1 MQITLILPDEL
12 VERARGAG
20 LLTADRVTELLEQEL
35 RRKEALKR
43 FGEVADALQ
52 AGGMSETEVN
62 AELQA
67 RKRERLRE

>member
-1 MQITLILPDEL
+1 MQITFTLPDEL

-20 LLTADRVTELLEQEL
+20 LLTADRVTEMLEQEL

-43 FGEVADALQ
+43 FGEITDALQ
-52 AGGMSETEVN
+52 SGGMSEDEIN

-67 RKRERLRE
+67 RKEERLRE